1 MVTIKDIAAATGVSA
16 TTVSNVINGKAGR
29 VSAETINKINTA
41 IKELGYVPNM
51 SAKSLVSR
59 SSKVIGFVNH
69 ILTVKDSNFHMR
81 ISKQKKR
88 IWNHCT
94 PGLE

>member
-1 MVTIKDIAAATGVSA
+1 MVTIKDIAAATGVSP

-29 VSAETINKINTA
+29 VSAQTIESINKA

-59 SSKVIGFVNH
+59 SSKVIG
-69 ILTVKDSNFHMR
+69 VKKLKLYFL
-81 ISKQKKR
+81 IIKY
-88 IWNHCT
+88 
-94 PGLE
+94 